1 MLLRIFFLLL
11 LLPAFQL
18 QAQVTNSSY
27 TTSYGEKVLQ
37 LSVTIPLDKSAAWKL
52 FTTEEGLKKWMAP
65 VIKLNMQTGGTI
77 ITNYDKNKTADDSS
91 SIKLNIINYIE
102 NDLLTLKVNL
112 NDNFPPSTKNEDK
125 NLQEILQFI
134 DAGNGKT
141 KIVSSMVGWG
151 HSSDWDKVYSFFVKG
166 NTWTYEEFLKIFK
179 PK

>member
-1 MLLRIFFLLL
+1 MLLRSFFLLL
-11 LLPAFQL
+11 LFPSFKL
-18 QAQVTNSSY
+18 QAQVANSSY

-37 LSVTIPLDKSAAWKL
+37 LSVTVPLDKTAAWKL

-65 VIKLNMQTGGTI
+65 VIKIDMRAGGSI
-77 ITNYDKNKTADDSS
+77 ISNYDKSKSVHDSS
-91 SIKLNIINYIE
+91 SIKLDIINYIE

-112 NDNFPPSTKNEDK
+112 NDNFPHSAKNDDK

-134 DAGNGKT
+134 DAGDGKT

-151 HSSDWDKVYSFFVKG
+151 HSSDWDKVYAFFVKG

-179 PK
+179 K